1 MLLLLQKSKVRKMGK
16 KTTGG
21 KIYVKK
27 ISLIVYDFDG
37 VMTDNRV
44 LLSGDG
50 KESVFVN
57 RSDGLAIDAIKKMG
71 IAQII
76 VSTETNPIVSVRAKK
91 LRIPYI
97 DSVKDKKK
105 TVERYIKKHGITNR
119 RVAFVGNDVNDKEI
133 MLSVGLSI
141 APSDAHKDIRKIA
154 KIVLN
159 TPGGSGV
166 VRELLDK
173 LMQS

>member
-1 MLLLLQKSKVRKMGK
+1 MVK
-16 KTTGG
+16 KTKEK
-21 KIYVKK
+21 KINVKK

-44 LLSGDG
+44 LLFEDG

-57 RSDGLAIDAIKKMG
+57 RSDGLAIDAIKKLG

-76 VSTETNPIVSVRAKK
+76 VSTETNPIVSVRARK

-97 DSVKDKKK
+97 YSVKDKKK
-105 TVERYIKKHGITNR
+105 TVERYIKKHGIINE
-119 RVAFVGNDVNDKEI
+119 RVAFVGNDVNDKEV
-133 MLSVGLSI
+133 MLSVGLPI

-159 TPGGSGV
+159 TPGGFGV
-166 VRELLDK
+166 IRDLLDK
-173 LMQS
+173 LV